1 MASFANILSV
11 VAEKT
16 FQQMRKLAGKN
27 KDVNWVAIS
36 HSDEQSTEKWV
47 IAIGGEWDVQV
58 IVDDQRELYAQ
69 WGLGT
74 SSAWHVLNP
83 WSLYGAYRLGKSENI
98 WNKPTQSGSRWQT
111 SGSFAV
117 DNDGVV
123 RCAVVAKVADEI
135 PDFNVALKSIGVG
148 I

>member
-1 MASFANILSV
+1 M
-11 VAEKT
+11 
-16 FQQMRKLAGKN
+16 QKLAGKN

-47 IAIGGEWDVQV
+47 IAVGGEWDVQV

-74 SSAWHVLNP
+74 SSVWHVMNP
-83 WSLYGAYRLGKSENI
+83 WSLYSVYKLGKAENI
-98 WNKPTQSGSRWQT
+98 WNKPTESGSRWQT

-117 DNDGVV
+117 DNDGIV
-123 RCAVVAKVADEI
+123 RWAVVAKAADDI
-135 PDFNVALKSIGVG
+135 PDFNVALKSIGAG